1 MKQTV
6 MSQYF
11 VSSSFGLRLYMMS
24 YFNDPLL
31 FKTCMAKHDIV
42 CTCDGIFVSGQV
54 DPVCVR
60 LWLTVVCT
68 DGSTGT

>member
-6 MSQYF
+6 MSHVS
-11 VSSSFGLRLYMMS
+11 VSSSFGLRLYMIS

-31 FKTCMAKHDIV
+31 FKTCMAKDDMA
-42 CTCDGIFVSGQV
+42 CTCDGIFVPGQV

-60 LWLTVVCT
+60 LWLAVGWT